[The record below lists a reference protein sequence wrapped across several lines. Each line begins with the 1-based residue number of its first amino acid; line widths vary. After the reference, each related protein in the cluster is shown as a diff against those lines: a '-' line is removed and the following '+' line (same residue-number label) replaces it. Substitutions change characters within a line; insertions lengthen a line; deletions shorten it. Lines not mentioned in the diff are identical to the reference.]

1 MGGKKKRYSSTK
13 KRIKSVIAIVE
24 AEYQPGDQSRCYA
37 AIWRRRIL
45 PEFGICYKTFL
56 SYLGVPPSE
65 LEEEPEKADPNQ
77 LSLFDQ

>member
-37 AIWRRRIL
+37 AIWRRRIW
-45 PEFGICYKTFL
+45 PEFGICYITFL
-56 SYLGVPPSE
+56 SYLGIPASE
-65 LEEEPEKADPNQ
+65 LEEEPKKEDPNQ